1 MSAFSQIAG
10 WFRDPPP
17 EFVFEISSDRIAVC
31 RTRPPFALR
40 EVALDAGVI
49 TATPG
54 KDNITNPAAFASAV
68 QGLIP
73 LPVKRR
79 TAALLIPDNSVRMA
93 LLDFEKLPDK
103 EEERQALVKFRLR
116 KTIPFDID
124 EAALAW
130 FVQAGN
136 RVVAVAAPVEVIGRY
151 EAPFRAAGLQP
162 GLVMPSSL
170 AVLEQVRTPDLVM
183 LARLGSGSLSVF
195 AVRDGVILLARVLEL
210 AAGADDP
217 LAEIVEDLYPTLVYL
232 EDQTGGRPKRLMLA
246 GFGAEGD
253 AAAARLGVE
262 LELATE
268 VMAAP
273 LPGIAGYLASL
284 GITSGTSEKVA
295 A

>member
-1 MSAFSQIAG
+1 MSVFSQITA
-10 WFRDPPP
+10 WFQDPPP
-17 EFVFEISSDRIAVC
+17 EFVFEIASDRIAVC
-31 RTRPPFALR
+31 RTRPPFATR
-40 EVALDAGVI
+40 EVALQAGVI

-73 LPVKRR
+73 SNAKRR
-79 TAALLIPDNSVRMA
+79 TAALLIPDNSVRIA
-93 LLDFEKLPDK
+93 LLEFEKLPEK
-103 EEERQALVKFRLR
+103 EEERRALVKFRLR

-130 FVQAGN
+130 FVQPGN
-136 RVVAVAAPVEVIGRY
+136 RVVAVAAPVEVVARY

-170 AVLEQVRTPDLVM
+170 ALLVQQRTPGLIM

-195 AVRDGVILLARVLEL
+195 AVRDGVIVLARVLEL
-210 AAGADDP
+210 TAGTDDP

-232 EDQTGGRPKRLMLA
+232 EDQTGERPRKLMLA
-246 GFGAEGD
+246 GFGVGGAE
-253 AAAARLGVE
+253 AAVRLGRE
-262 LELATE
+262 LETETE
-268 VMAAP
+268 VITAP
-273 LPGIAGYLASL
+273 FPGIAGYLASL
-284 GITSGTSEKVA
+284 GIGEKVA

>member
-1 MSAFSQIAG
+1 MSVFSQITT
-10 WFRDPPP
+10 WFQDPPP
-17 EFVFEISSDRIAVC
+17 EFVFEIASDRIAVC

-40 EVALDAGVI
+40 EVALEAGVI

-73 LPVKRR
+73 ASAKRR

-93 LLDFEKLPDK
+93 LLEFEKLPEK
-103 EEERQALVKFRLR
+103 EEERRALVKFRLR

-130 FVQAGN
+130 FVQSGN
-136 RVVAVAAPVEVIGRY
+136 RVVAVAAPVEVVARY

-170 AVLEQVRTPDLVM
+170 ALLDQQRAPGLIM

-195 AVRDGVILLARVLEL
+195 AVRDGVIVLARVLEL
-210 AAGADDP
+210 TAGADNP
-217 LAEIVEDLYPTLVYL
+217 LAEMVEDLYPTLVYL
-232 EDQTGGRPKRLMLA
+232 EDQTGARPQKLMLA
-246 GFGAEGD
+246 GFGAG
-253 AAAARLGVE
+253 AAEAALRLGIE
-262 LELATE
+262 LETETE
-268 VMAAP
+268 VITAP
-273 LPGIAGYLASL
+273 FPGIAGYLASL
-284 GITSGTSEKVA
+284 GISEKVA